1 MQVNLNEFY
10 DLPKAQII
18 RIQFLNDPHPIYG
31 WMATKRSSMT
41 LPNTIYG
48 HLNQVLNI
56 KQLKEG
62 TGYAR
67 IKLISVNCEDFEE
80 FKVMNTADI
89 VL

>member
-18 RIQFLNDPHPIYG
+18 RVKFLNNPDPIYG
-31 WMATKRSSMT
+31 WMAVKRSTVST
-41 LPNTIYG
+41 HGSVFG
-48 HLNQVLNI
+48 HMNQVLNI

-67 IKLISVNCEDFEE
+67 IKLIAVNSQEFEE
-80 FKVMNTADI
+80 FEIVNTADI